1 MSDSQGG
8 QAARAPRSGD
18 EAGGAPIAPL
28 HVQRLADGPASRRP
42 VVLLHGFTGDTSTM
56 VRLAEALAEDG
67 PARAIWAVD
76 LVGHGRSPAPDD
88 PAAWSV
94 PAQARAV
101 AAALAGRG
109 VERAIWLGYSMGGRV
124 ALAAAAGLA
133 ERVEALVLVGVS
145 PGLADGRERAA
156 RRAADEALA
165 ASIERDGVAA
175 FVDRWMALPLFA
187 TQDRLGPAHRE
198 RMRAQ
203 RLANRP
209 EALAASLRLAGTGAM
224 EPLWDALPALAM
236 PVLLVAGELD
246 AAYRALADAM
256 AASLPRAVRAD
267 VAGSGHAV
275 PLEAPAA
282 LAARVAR
289 FLEGPAARVE

>member
-1 MSDSQGG
+1 MSKSQGG
-8 QAARAPRSGD
+8 RTAPARRSGD
-18 EAGGAPIAPL
+18 EPGGGPTAPL
-28 HVQRLADGPASRRP
+28 HIQRLADGPASRRP
-42 VVLLHGFTGDTSTM
+42 IVLLHGFTGDTSTM

-101 AAALAGRG
+101 AAALASRG
-109 VERAIWLGYSMGGRV
+109 VERAVWLGYSMGGRV
-124 ALAAAAGLA
+124 ALAAAVHVP
-133 ERVEALVLVGVS
+133 ERVEALVLVGAT
-145 PGLADGRERAA
+145 PGLADERERAA

-165 ASIERDGVAA
+165 ADVERGGIEA
-175 FVDRWMALPLFA
+175 FVERWMALPLFA
-187 TQDRLGPAHRE
+187 TQARLGEAHRA

-209 EALAASLRLAGTGAM
+209 EALAASLRGAGTGAM

-236 PVLLVAGELD
+236 PVLLVAGALD
-246 AAYRALADAM
+246 ARYRALADAM
-256 AASLPRAVRAD
+256 AAVLPRAERAV

-275 PLEAPAA
+275 PIEAPAA

-289 FLEGPAARVE
+289 FLEGTAARVE